1 MSAHS
6 GPLVVVTSPP
16 CGTNTLPVPDDVLEM
31 LSPEQ
36 AAAVARIRLK
46 YAQDVAFLTFT
57 ALAEVTKVV
66 NEED

>member
-6 GPLVVVTSPP
+6 GPLVVVSSPP
-16 CGTNTLPVPDDVLEM
+16 CNNSLPVPDDLLEL
-31 LSPEQ
+31 LSPDQ
-36 AAAVARIRLK
+36 ALAVAKIRLK
-46 YAQDVAFLTFT
+46 YAQDVAYLTFT